1 MSNSSLL
8 APGSTLEKRYRI
20 IRELG
25 RGGFGRTYLAEDI
38 NRYGENCVLK
48 EFSPVV
54 QSPKA
59 AELFDREANMLYN
72 LQHPQIPRFRELL
85 RTDLGGNPSLFLVQ
99 DYIPGETYEQILISR
114 QQQGNN
120 FTEAEVTQLLFQ
132 ILPVLEYIHSK
143 NLIHRDVSPD
153 NIIQHNADK
162 LPFLIDF
169 GSVKQ
174 IAATAL
180 FQFRGQSDTAI
191 GKQGYSPAEQ
201 MRLGK
206 VSAASDLYAL
216 AVTALVLLTGK
227 KPQKLYDISSKTWNW
242 RSSSRAS
249 LTHVTVSPNLA
260 TVLDKMLAE
269 QPGDRYQSAKEVRE
283 ALKDPK
289 LSQIGSIISQMVTM
303 NFVGRPFNQRTQTA
317 TNNNPPVVQ
326 NNQVINSNTSKFK
339 LIPWK
344 TLGSLSVV
352 LLPGILAF
360 SAIKSGL
367 TLPKLPEIPKFPDRS
382 HSSDPS
388 LDADIARQENI
399 GKRRKNLN
407 IEPDIFYNKVDE
419 LFYNKYPELQ
429 GRTLTDKP
437 EDAPIRRKWY
447 EVAEKFLD
455 KLEKG
460 EQF

>member
-1 MSNSSLL
+1 MSNPSPL

-25 RGGFGRTYLAEDI
+25 RGGFGRTYLAEDT

-59 AELFDREANMLYN
+59 AELFDREASILYN

-99 DYIPGETYEQILISR
+99 DYIPGQTYEEILISR
-114 QQQGNN
+114 QQQSKN

-132 ILPVLEYIHSK
+132 LLPVLEYIHSR

-153 NIIQHNADK
+153 NIIQHSVDK

-174 IAATAL
+174 IAATAV
-180 FQFRGQSDTAI
+180 FQFNGQPATAI

-206 VSAASDLYAL
+206 VTPASDLYAL
-216 AVTALVLLTGK
+216 AVTAVVLLSGK
-227 KPQKLYDISSKTWNW
+227 KPQKLYDVNSKTWNW
-242 RSSSRAS
+242 
-249 LTHVTVSPNLA
+249 LTHVTVSQNLG

-269 QPGDRYQSAKEVRE
+269 QPGDRYQSAKEVRQ

-303 NFVGRPFNQRTQTA
+303 NFVGRPFNQSTQTA

-326 NNQVINSNTSKFK
+326 NNQIINSNTSKFK

-344 TLGSLSVV
+344 TLASLSVV

-367 TLPKLPEIPKFPDRS
+367 TLPKLPNLPKIPELPHFPDT
-382 HSSDPS
+382 S
-388 LDADIARQENI
+388 LDAEIVRQEKI

-407 IEPDIFYNKVDE
+407 LDQDIFYQKVDE
-419 LFYNKYPELQ
+419 LFYNKYPELKD
-429 GRTLTDKP
+429 RSLTDKP
-437 EDAPIRRKWY
+437 EDAEIRKKWY
-447 EVAEKFLD
+447 QVAEDFLD
-455 KLEKG
+455 RLDKG
-460 EQF
+460 DNF

>member
-1 MSNSSLL
+1 MSNPSPL

-38 NRYGENCVLK
+38 NRYGEQCVLK

-59 AELFDREANMLYN
+59 AELFDREASMLYN

-99 DYIPGETYEQILISR
+99 DYIPGQTYEEILISR
-114 QQQGNN
+114 QQQGKN

-132 ILPVLEYIHSK
+132 LLPVLEYIHSR

-153 NIIQHNADK
+153 NIIQHSVDK

-174 IAATAL
+174 IAATAV
-180 FQFRGQSDTAI
+180 FQFSGQAATAI

-201 MRLGK
+201 MRHGK
-206 VSAASDLYAL
+206 VTPASDLYAL
-216 AVTALVLLTGK
+216 AVTALVLLSGK
-227 KPQKLYDISSKTWNW
+227 KPQKFYDIHNRTWDW
-242 RSSSRAS
+242 RS
-249 LTHVTVSPNLA
+249 HVTVSPNLG
-260 TVLDKMLAE
+260 TVLDRMLAE
-269 QPGDRYQSAKEVRE
+269 SPGDRYQSAKEVRE

-289 LSQIGSIISQMVTM
+289 LSQIGNIISQMVTM
-303 NFVGRPFNQRTQTA
+303 NFVGRPFNHSTQTA

-326 NNQVINSNTSKFK
+326 NNQLVNSNTSKFK

-344 TLGSLSVV
+344 TLASFSVV

-360 SAIKSGL
+360 SAVKSGF
-367 TLPKLPEIPKFPDRS
+367 TLPKLPEMPKFPKLQPFPN
-382 HSSDPS
+382 PS
-388 LDADIARQENI
+388 LDAEIARQEKI

-407 IEPDIFYNKVDE
+407 LDKDIFYQKVDE

-429 GRTLTDKP
+429 GRSLTDQP
-437 EDAPIRRKWY
+437 EDAQIRQNWCQ
-447 EVAEKFLD
+447 VAENFLD
-455 KLEKG
+455 RLEKG
-460 EQF
+460 EKF

>member
-38 NRYGENCVLK
+38 NRYGEHCVLK

-59 AELFDREANMLYN
+59 AELFDRESSMLYN

-85 RTDLGGNPSLFLVQ
+85 RTDLDGNPSLFLVQ
-99 DYIPGETYEQILISR
+99 DYIPGQTYEEILISR
-114 QQQGNN
+114 QQQNKN

-153 NIIQHNADK
+153 NIIQHTADK

-174 IAATAL
+174 IAATAV
-180 FQFRGQSDTAI
+180 FQFSGQPATAI

-216 AVTALVLLTGK
+216 AVTALVLLSGK
-227 KPQKLYDISSKTWNW
+227 KPQKLYDIHNRTWDW
-242 RSSSRAS
+242 RS
-249 LTHVTVSPNLA
+249 HVTVSQNLG

-269 QPGDRYQSAKEVRE
+269 QPGDRYGSAKEVRE

-289 LSQIGSIISQMVTM
+289 LSQIRSIISQMVTV
-303 NFVGRPFNQRTQTA
+303 NFVGRPFRNTTQTA
-317 TNNNPPVVQ
+317 TNTHPPVVQ
-326 NNQVINSNTSKFK
+326 TPQLVNINTSKFK

-344 TLGSLSVV
+344 SLASFSVV

-360 SAIKSGL
+360 SAIKSGF
-367 TLPKLPEIPKFPDRS
+367 TLPKLPELPKFPQIP
-382 HSSDPS
+382 HSPDTS
-388 LDADIARQENI
+388 LDAEIARQEKI

-407 IEPDIFYNKVDE
+407 IEPDIFYHKVDE

-429 GRTLTDKP
+429 GRTLTEKP
-437 EDAPIRRKWY
+437 EDAGMRNKWCQ
-447 EVAEKFLD
+447 VAEDFLD
-455 KLEKG
+455 RLEKG
-460 EQF
+460 EQL

>member
-132 ILPVLEYIHSK
+132 ILPVLEYIHSR

-153 NIIQHNADK
+153 NIIQHTADK

-206 VSAASDLYAL
+206 VTPASDLYAL
-216 AVTALVLLTGK
+216 AVTALVLLSGK
-227 KPQKLYDISSKTWNW
+227 KPQKLYDIHNKIWDW
-242 RSSSRAS
+242 RS
-249 LTHVTVSPNLA
+249 HVTVSPNLA

-269 QPGDRYQSAKEVRE
+269 PPGDRYQSAKEVRE

-289 LSQIGSIISQMVTM
+289 ISQIGSIISQMVTM

-326 NNQVINSNTSKFK
+326 NNQVVNSNTSKFK

-352 LLPGILAF
+352 LLPGMLAF
-360 SAIKSGL
+360 SIVKSGF
-367 TLPKLPEIPKFPDRS
+367 TLPKLPDMPKIPELPKFPDTS
-382 HSSDPS
+382 F
-388 LDADIARQENI
+388 DAEVARQEQI

-407 IEPDIFYNKVDE
+407 IEPDIFYQKVDE

-429 GRTLTDKP
+429 GRSLTDKP
-437 EDAPIRRKWY
+437 EDTEIRKKWY
-447 EVAEKFLD
+447 QVAEDFLD
-455 KLEKG
+455 RSEKG

>member
-153 NIIQHNADK
+153 NIIQHTADK

-180 FQFRGQSDTAI
+180 FQFSGQSDTAI

-206 VSAASDLYAL
+206 VTPASDLYAL
-216 AVTALVLLTGK
+216 AVTALVLLSGK
-227 KPQKLYDISSKTWNW
+227 KPQKLYDIHNKTWDW
-242 RSSSRAS
+242 RS
-249 LTHVTVSPNLA
+249 HVTVSPNLG

-269 QPGDRYQSAKEVRE
+269 QPGDRYQSAKQVRE

-303 NFVGRPFNQRTQTA
+303 NFVGRPFKYSTQTA
-317 TNNNPPVVQ
+317 TNNNTPLVQ
-326 NNQVINSNTSKFK
+326 NNQIINSNTSKFK

-344 TLGSLSVV
+344 ILGSLSVV

-367 TLPKLPEIPKFPDRS
+367 TLPKLPEMPKFPDRS

-455 KLEKG
+455 RLEKG

>member
-132 ILPVLEYIHSK
+132 ILPVLEYIHSR

-153 NIIQHNADK
+153 NIIQHTADK

-206 VSAASDLYAL
+206 VTPASDLYAL

-227 KPQKLYDISSKTWNW
+227 KPQKLYDIHNKTWDW
-242 RSSSRAS
+242 R
-249 LTHVTVSPNLA
+249 THVTVGQNLA

-289 LSQIGSIISQMVTM
+289 LSQIGSMISQMVTM
-303 NFVGRPFNQRTQTA
+303 NFVGRPFNQSTQTA

-326 NNQVINSNTSKFK
+326 NNQVVNSNTSKFK

-352 LLPGILAF
+352 LLPGMLAF
-360 SAIKSGL
+360 SIVKSGF
-367 TLPKLPEIPKFPDRS
+367 TLPKLPDMPKIPELPKFPDTS
-382 HSSDPS
+382 F
-388 LDADIARQENI
+388 DAEVARQEQI

-407 IEPDIFYNKVDE
+407 IEPDIFYQKVDE

-429 GRTLTDKP
+429 GRSLTDKP
-437 EDAPIRRKWY
+437 EDTEIRKKWY
-447 EVAEKFLD
+447 QVAEDFLD
-455 KLEKG
+455 RSEKG

>member
-25 RGGFGRTYLAEDI
+25 RGGFGRTYVAEDI

-114 QQQGNN
+114 QQQGKN

-132 ILPVLEYIHSK
+132 LLPVLEYIHSR

-153 NIIQHNADK
+153 NIIQHTADK

-174 IAATAL
+174 IAATAV
-180 FQFRGQSDTAI
+180 FQFNGQPATAI

-206 VSAASDLYAL
+206 VTPASDLYAL
-216 AVTALVLLTGK
+216 AVTALVLLSGK
-227 KPQKLYDISSKTWNW
+227 KPHKLYDIHNKTWDW
-242 RSSSRAS
+242 RS
-249 LTHVTVSPNLA
+249 HVTVSQNLG

-289 LSQIGSIISQMVTM
+289 ISQIGSMISQMVTM
-303 NFVGRPFNQRTQTA
+303 NFVGRPFNQSTQTA

-360 SAIKSGL
+360 SAIKSGF
-367 TLPKLPEIPKFPDRS
+367 TLPKLPDLPKIPEFPHFPDT
-382 HSSDPS
+382 S
-388 LDADIARQENI
+388 LDAEIVRQEKI

-407 IEPDIFYNKVDE
+407 LDQDIFYHKVDE

-437 EDAPIRRKWY
+437 EDTEIRKKWY
-447 EVAEKFLD
+447 QVAEDFLD
-455 KLEKG
+455 RSEKG
-460 EQF
+460 DNF

>member
-1 MSNSSLL
+1 MSNPSPL

-25 RGGFGRTYLAEDI
+25 RGGFGRTYLAEDT
-38 NRYGENCVLK
+38 NRYGEQCVLK

-59 AELFDREANMLYN
+59 AELFDREASMLYT

-99 DYIPGETYEQILISR
+99 DYVPGQTYEEILISR
-114 QQQGNN
+114 QQQGKN

-132 ILPVLEYIHSK
+132 LLPVLEYIHSR

-153 NIIQHNADK
+153 NIIQHSVDK

-174 IAATAL
+174 IAATAV
-180 FQFRGQSDTAI
+180 FQFSGQAATAI

-201 MRLGK
+201 MRHGK

-227 KPQKLYDISSKTWNW
+227 KPQKLYDVSQKTWNW

-249 LTHVTVSPNLA
+249 LTHVSVSPNLG
-260 TVLDKMLAE
+260 TVLDKMLADT
-269 QPGDRYQSAKEVRE
+269 PGDRYQSAKQVRE

-303 NFVGRPFNQRTQTA
+303 NFVGRPFNQSTQTA

-326 NNQVINSNTSKFK
+326 NNQVVNSNTSKFK

-344 TLGSLSVV
+344 TLMSLSVV
-352 LLPGILAF
+352 LLPGMLAF
-360 SAIKSGL
+360 SAVKSGF
-367 TLPKLPEIPKFPDRS
+367 TLPKLPALPKIPELPHFPDK
-382 HSSDPS
+382 S
-388 LDADIARQENI
+388 LDAEVARQEKI

-407 IEPDIFYNKVDE
+407 IDKEIFYQKVDE
-419 LFYNKYPELQ
+419 LFYNKYPDLQ
-429 GRTLTDKP
+429 GRSLTDRP
-437 EDAPIRRKWY
+437 EDAGIRQKWCQ
-447 EVAEKFLD
+447 VAEDFLD

-460 EQF
+460 QKF

>member
-1 MSNSSLL
+1 MSNPSPL

-38 NRYGENCVLK
+38 NRYGEQCVLK

-59 AELFDREANMLYN
+59 AELFDREASMLYH

-85 RTDLGGNPSLFLVQ
+85 RTDLDGNPSLFLVQ
-99 DYIPGETYEQILISR
+99 DYIPGQTYEEILISR
-114 QQQGNN
+114 QQQGKN
-120 FTEAEVTQLLFQ
+120 FTEPEVTQLLFQ
-132 ILPVLEYIHSK
+132 LLPVLEYIHSR

-153 NIIQHNADK
+153 NIIQHSVDK

-174 IAATAL
+174 IAATAV
-180 FQFRGQSDTAI
+180 FQFSGQPATAI
-191 GKQGYSPAEQ
+191 GKQGYSPPEQ
-201 MRLGK
+201 MRHGK
-206 VSAASDLYAL
+206 VTPASDLYAL
-216 AVTALVLLTGK
+216 AVTALVLLSGK
-227 KPQKLYDISSKTWNW
+227 KPQKLYDVNQKTWDW
-242 RSSSRAS
+242 RS
-249 LTHVTVSPNLA
+249 HVTVSQNLG

-269 QPGDRYQSAKEVRE
+269 PPGDRYGSAKEVRQ

-289 LSQIGSIISQMVTM
+289 LSQIGNIISQMVTV
-303 NFVGRPFNQRTQTA
+303 NFVGRPFKHTTQTA
-317 TNNNPPVVQ
+317 TNNTPPVVQ
-326 NNQVINSNTSKFK
+326 NNQVVNSNTSKFK

-344 TLGSLSVV
+344 SLASLSVV

-360 SAIKSGL
+360 SAIKSGF
-367 TLPKLPEIPKFPDRS
+367 TLPKLPEMPKFPKLQPLPN
-382 HSSDPS
+382 PS
-388 LDADIARQENI
+388 LDAEIARQEKI

-407 IEPDIFYNKVDE
+407 IEPDIFYHKVDE

-429 GRTLTDKP
+429 GRTLTEKP
-437 EDAPIRRKWY
+437 EDAGMRNKWCQ
-447 EVAEKFLD
+447 VAEDFLD
-455 KLEKG
+455 RLEKG
-460 EQF
+460 EQL

>member
-1 MSNSSLL
+1 MSNPSPL

-38 NRYGENCVLK
+38 NRYNEQCVLK

-59 AELFDREANMLYN
+59 AELFDREASMLYN

-85 RTDLGGNPSLFLVQ
+85 RTDLGGNLSLFLVQ
-99 DYIPGETYEQILISR
+99 DYIPGQTYEEILISR
-114 QQQGNN
+114 QQQGKN

-132 ILPVLEYIHSK
+132 LLPVLEYIHSR

-153 NIIQHNADK
+153 NIIQHSVDK

-174 IAATAL
+174 IAATAV
-180 FQFRGQSDTAI
+180 FQFRGQAATAI
-191 GKQGYSPAEQ
+191 GKQGYSPPEQ
-201 MRLGK
+201 MRHGK

-216 AVTALVLLTGK
+216 AVTALVLLSGK
-227 KPQKLYDISSKTWNW
+227 KPQKFYDIHNRTWDW
-242 RSSSRAS
+242 RS
-249 LTHVTVSPNLA
+249 HITVSPNLG

-269 QPGDRYQSAKEVRE
+269 PPGDRYQSAKEVRE

-289 LSQIGSIISQMVTM
+289 LSQIGNIISQMVTM
-303 NFVGRPFNQRTQTA
+303 NFVGRPFKNITKTA
-317 TNNNPPVVQ
+317 TNNQTPVNQNPQIVKTT
-326 NNQVINSNTSKFK
+326 NILK

-344 TLGSLSVV
+344 TVASLSVV
-352 LLPGILAF
+352 LLPGVLAF
-360 SAIKSGL
+360 GAVKSGF
-367 TLPKLPEIPKFPDRS
+367 TLPKLPELPKFPEL
-382 HSSDPS
+382 PQFPTNTS
-388 LDADIARQENI
+388 LDAEIARQEKI

-407 IEPDIFYNKVDE
+407 IDPDIFYQKVDE

-437 EDAPIRRKWY
+437 EDAEIRQKWC
-447 EVAEKFLD
+447 EVAEDFLD
-455 KLEKG
+455 NLEKG
-460 EQF
+460 GQL

>member
-20 IRELG
+20 LRELG

-38 NRYGENCVLK
+38 NRYNEHCVLK

-54 QSPKA
+54 HSPKV
-59 AELFDREANMLYN
+59 AELFDREASMLYN

-99 DYIPGETYEQILISR
+99 DYIQGQTYEQILISR
-114 QQQGNN
+114 QQQGKN
-120 FTEAEVTQLLFQ
+120 FSEAEVTQLLFQ
-132 ILPVLEYIHSK
+132 LLPVLEYIHSK
-143 NLIHRDVSPD
+143 NLIHRDISPD
-153 NIIQHNADK
+153 NIIQHDADK

-174 IAATAL
+174 IAANAVL
-180 FQFRGQSDTAI
+180 QFNGQSDTAI

-216 AVTALVLLTGK
+216 AVTALVLLSGK
-227 KPQKLYDISSKTWNW
+227 KPQKLYDINNKTWDW
-242 RSSSRAS
+242 RSHVSVSS
-249 LTHVTVSPNLA
+249 NLA
-260 TVLDKMLAE
+260 TVLDRMLAE
-269 QPGDRYQSAKEVRE
+269 LPGDRYQSAKAVRE

-289 LSQIGSIISQMVTM
+289 LSQISSIISQIATM
-303 NFVGRPFNQRTQTA
+303 NFVGRPFKNTTQTA
-317 TNNNPPVVQ
+317 TNNNTPVVQ
-326 NNQVINSNTSKFK
+326 NHQVVNSNTSKFK
-339 LIPWK
+339 WIPWK
-344 TLGSLSVV
+344 TLGSLTVV
-352 LLPGILAF
+352 LLPGVLAF
-360 SAIKSGL
+360 SAVKSGF
-367 TLPKLPEIPKFPDRS
+367 TLPKLPELPKIPELPHFPDQ
-382 HSSDPS
+382 S
-388 LDADIARQENI
+388 LDAEITRQEKI
-399 GKRRKNLN
+399 GNRRKNLN

-437 EDAPIRRKWY
+437 EDAEIRKKWY
-447 EVAEKFLD
+447 QVAENFLD
-455 KLEKG
+455 NLEKG
-460 EQF
+460 GQF

>member
-20 IRELG
+20 LRELG

-38 NRYGENCVLK
+38 NRYGEHCVLK

-54 QSPKA
+54 HSPKA
-59 AELFDREANMLYN
+59 AELFDRESSMLYS

-85 RTDLGGNPSLFLVQ
+85 RTDLGGNQSLFLVQ
-99 DYIPGETYEQILISR
+99 DYIKGQTYEEILISR
-114 QQQGNN
+114 QQQGEN

-132 ILPVLEYIHSK
+132 LLPVLEYIHSK
-143 NLIHRDVSPD
+143 NLIHRDISPD
-153 NIIQHNADK
+153 NIIQHDADK

-174 IAATAL
+174 IAANAVL
-180 FQFRGQSDTAI
+180 QFNGQSDTAI

-201 MRLGK
+201 MRLGQ

-227 KPQKLYDISSKTWNW
+227 KPQKLYDINNKTWDW
-242 RSSSRAS
+242 RS
-249 LTHVTVSPNLA
+249 HVTVSHNLG

-269 QPGDRYQSAKEVRE
+269 QPGDRYQSAKAVRE

-289 LSQIGSIISQMVTM
+289 LSQISSIISQMVTM
-303 NFVGRPFNQRTQTA
+303 NFVGRPFKNITKTA
-317 TNNNPPVVQ
+317 TNNHTPVNQNPPIVKK
-326 NNQVINSNTSKFK
+326 NNNIFK

-344 TLGSLSVV
+344 AVASLSVL
-352 LLPGILAF
+352 LLPGMLAF
-360 SAIKSGL
+360 SVVKSGF
-367 TLPKLPEIPKFPDRS
+367 TLPKVPKLPKFPELPQLPDT
-382 HSSDPS
+382 S
-388 LDADIARQENI
+388 LNAEIARQEEI

-407 IEPDIFYNKVDE
+407 IDRDIFYQKVDE
-419 LFYNKYPELQ
+419 LYYNKYPELQ
-429 GRTLTDKP
+429 GRSLTEKP
-437 EDAPIRRKWY
+437 EDAEIRRKWY
-447 EVAEKFLD
+447 EVAEDLLD

-460 EQF
+460 GQL

>member
-153 NIIQHNADK
+153 NIIQHTADK

-206 VSAASDLYAL
+206 VTPASDLYAL
-216 AVTALVLLTGK
+216 AVTALVLLSGK
-227 KPQKLYDISSKTWNW
+227 KPQKLYDIHNKTWDW
-242 RSSSRAS
+242 RS
-249 LTHVTVSPNLA
+249 HVTVSPNLG

-289 LSQIGSIISQMVTM
+289 LSQIGSMISQMVTM
-303 NFVGRPFNQRTQTA
+303 NFVGRPFKYSTQTA
-317 TNNNPPVVQ
+317 TNNNTPVVQ
-326 NNQVINSNTSKFK
+326 NNQIINNNTSKFK

-344 TLGSLSVV
+344 ILGSLSVV

-429 GRTLTDKP
+429 GRTLTEKP

-455 KLEKG
+455 RLEKG

>member
-1 MSNSSLL
+1 MSNPSPL

-25 RGGFGRTYLAEDI
+25 RGGFGRTYLAEDT

-59 AELFDREANMLYN
+59 AELFDREASMLYH

-99 DYIPGETYEQILISR
+99 DYIPGQTYEEILISR
-114 QQQGNN
+114 QQQGKN
-120 FTEAEVTQLLFQ
+120 FTEPEVTQLLFQ

-143 NLIHRDVSPD
+143 NLIHRDISPD
-153 NIIQHNADK
+153 NIIQHTAEK

-174 IAATAL
+174 IAATAV
-180 FQFRGQSDTAI
+180 FQFSGQPATAI

-206 VSAASDLYAL
+206 VTPASDLYAL
-216 AVTALVLLTGK
+216 AVTALVLLSGK
-227 KPQKLYDISSKTWNW
+227 KPQKLYDIHNKTWDW
-242 RSSSRAS
+242 RS
-249 LTHVTVSPNLA
+249 HVSVSPNLG

-269 QPGDRYQSAKEVRE
+269 PPGDRYQSAKEVRE

-303 NFVGRPFNQRTQTA
+303 NFVGRPFKHSTQTA

-326 NNQVINSNTSKFK
+326 TPQIVNSNTSKFK

-344 TLGSLSVV
+344 TLASLSVI

-360 SAIKSGL
+360 SAVKSGF
-367 TLPKLPEIPKFPDRS
+367 TLPKLPELPKFTDLP
-382 HSSDPS
+382 HSSDTS
-388 LDADIARQENI
+388 LDAEIARQEKI

-407 IEPDIFYNKVDE
+407 IDKDIFYQKVDE
-419 LFYNKYPELQ
+419 LFYNKYPELK
-429 GRTLTDKP
+429 GRSLTEKP
-437 EDAPIRRKWY
+437 EDAEIRQNWCQ
-447 EVAEKFLD
+447 VAEDLLD
-455 KLEKG
+455 RLEKG
-460 EQF
+460 GQL

>member
-8 APGSTLEKRYRI
+8 TPGSTLEKRYRI
-20 IRELG
+20 LRELG

-38 NRYGENCVLK
+38 NRYGEHCVLK

-54 QSPKA
+54 HSPKA
-59 AELFDREANMLYN
+59 AELFDRESSMLYN

-99 DYIPGETYEQILISR
+99 DYIKGQTYEEILISR
-114 QQQGNN
+114 QQQGKN

-132 ILPVLEYIHSK
+132 LLPVLEYIHSK
-143 NLIHRDVSPD
+143 NLIHRDISPD
-153 NIIQHNADK
+153 NIIQHDADK

-174 IAATAL
+174 IAANAVL
-180 FQFRGQSDTAI
+180 QVNGQSDTAI

-227 KPQKLYDISSKTWNW
+227 KPQKLYDINNKTWDW
-242 RSSSRAS
+242 RS
-249 LTHVTVSPNLA
+249 HVTVSQNLG

-269 QPGDRYQSAKEVRE
+269 QPGDRYQSAKAVRE

-289 LSQIGSIISQMVTM
+289 LSQISSIISQIATM
-303 NFVGRPFNQRTQTA
+303 NFVGRPFKNITQTA
-317 TNNNPPVVQ
+317 TSNHTPVNHNPQIVKKT
-326 NNQVINSNTSKFK
+326 NIFK

-344 TLGSLSVV
+344 AVASLSVV
-352 LLPGILAF
+352 LLPGMLAF
-360 SAIKSGL
+360 SVVKSGF
-367 TLPKLPEIPKFPDRS
+367 TLPKVPELPKFPELPQLRDT
-382 HSSDPS
+382 S
-388 LDADIARQENI
+388 LNAEIARQEEI

-407 IEPDIFYNKVDE
+407 IDRDIFYQKVDE
-419 LFYNKYPELQ
+419 LYYNKYPELQ
-429 GRTLTDKP
+429 GRSLTEKP
-437 EDAPIRRKWY
+437 EDAEIRRKWY
-447 EVAEKFLD
+447 EVAEDLLD

-460 EQF
+460 GQL

>member
-132 ILPVLEYIHSK
+132 ILPVLEYIHSR

-153 NIIQHNADK
+153 NIIQHTADK

-206 VSAASDLYAL
+206 VTPASDLYAL
-216 AVTALVLLTGK
+216 AVTALVLLSGK
-227 KPQKLYDISSKTWNW
+227 KPQKLYDIHNKTWDW
-242 RSSSRAS
+242 RS
-249 LTHVTVSPNLA
+249 HVTVSPNLG

-289 LSQIGSIISQMVTM
+289 LSQIGSMISQMVTM

-317 TNNNPPVVQ
+317 TNNNTPVVQ
-326 NNQVINSNTSKFK
+326 NNQIINNNTSKFK

-344 TLGSLSVV
+344 ILGSLSVV

-429 GRTLTDKP
+429 GRTLTEKP

-455 KLEKG
+455 RLEKG

>member
-1 MSNSSLL
+1 MSNSSSVT
-8 APGSTLEKRYRI
+8 PGSTLEKRYRI
-20 IRELG
+20 LRELG

-38 NRYGENCVLK
+38 NRYGEQCVLK

-59 AELFDREANMLYN
+59 AELFDREASMLYN

-85 RTDLGGNPSLFLVQ
+85 RTDLGGNLSLFLVQ
-99 DYIPGETYEQILISR
+99 DYIAGQTYEEILISR
-114 QQQGNN
+114 QQQGKN

-132 ILPVLEYIHSK
+132 LLPVLEYIHSR

-153 NIIQHNADK
+153 NIIEHSVDK

-174 IAATAL
+174 IAATAV
-180 FQFRGQSDTAI
+180 FQFSGQAATAI
-191 GKQGYSPAEQ
+191 GKQGYSPMEQ
-201 MRLGK
+201 MRHGK

-216 AVTALVLLTGK
+216 AVTALVLLSGK
-227 KPQKLYDISSKTWNW
+227 KPQKFYDIHNRTWDW
-242 RSSSRAS
+242 RS
-249 LTHVTVSPNLA
+249 HVTVSPNLG

-269 QPGDRYQSAKEVRE
+269 PPGDRYQSAKEVRE

-289 LSQIGSIISQMVTM
+289 LSQIGNIISQMVTM
-303 NFVGRPFNQRTQTA
+303 NFVGRPFRNSTQTA
-317 TNNNPPVVQ
+317 SNNNPPVVQ
-326 NNQVINSNTSKFK
+326 NNQVVNSNTSKFK

-344 TLGSLSVV
+344 TLASLSVV

-360 SAIKSGL
+360 SAVKSGF
-367 TLPKLPEIPKFPDRS
+367 TLPKLPDLPKIPELPHFPDT
-382 HSSDPS
+382 S
-388 LDADIARQENI
+388 LDTEIARQEKI

-407 IEPDIFYNKVDE
+407 IDKEIFYQKVDE

-429 GRTLTDKP
+429 GRSLTDKP
-437 EDAPIRRKWY
+437 EDAGIREKWCQ
-447 EVAEKFLD
+447 VAEDFLD
-455 KLEKG
+455 RLEKG
-460 EQF
+460 EKF